1 MPISTSEFILLGCLL
16 ALSDAALAETHPD
29 YPAPECIV
37 LPTPA
42 PTSSSPSSPALPG
55 SCYTTRDNTENG
67 ILPNALLPP
76 AAHRP
81 SLPPLH
87 QSVERDRALRNGL
100 LPDDEH
106 GVRRG
111 EQQRLPDVRPV
122 PHPDGVDHVC
132 HGVRGH
138 ADDYADYGCYADFL
152 RKSRG

>member
-1 MPISTSEFILLGCLL
+1 MHRPTHASTHILLAVL
-16 ALSDAALAETHPD
+16 AS
-29 YPAPECIV
+29 
-37 LPTPA
+37 
-42 PTSSSPSSPALPG
+42 
-55 SCYTTRDNTENG
+55 TTRLLLHDTRQHRERVSNRASTLMLHPNQHNRRLN
-67 ILPNALLPP
+67 LPNPILPP